1 MPHYKE
7 VKNNSIFWIIFSALL
22 ILLSPCTVKKVVAD
36 AVGIGYEKPLN
47 VSKTTIYSGGNT
59 CHYSEFKTVVKSTTL
74 FKKQSLFP
82 LINPQ
87 QVFFTLIDLHCQY
100 ETACNEQR
108 KNITAK
114 APLYILYKKLKYSLL
129 A

>member
-1 MPHYKE
+1 MHFKE
-7 VKNNSIFWIIFSALL
+7 RKINNITWLSISILL

-47 VSKTTIYSGGNT
+47 VSKTTISSGGNT
-59 CHYSEFKTVVKSTTL
+59 CHYSEVKTVVKSTTL

-82 LINPQ
+82 LTNPQ
-87 QVFFTLIDLHCQY
+87 QVFFTLIDLHRQY

-108 KNITAK
+108 KNITAR

>member
-1 MPHYKE
+1 MDFKGR
-7 VKNNSIFWIIFSALL
+7 KINNITWIIFSALL

-47 VSKTTIYSGGNT
+47 VSKTTISSIGNT
-59 CHYSEFKTVVKSTTL
+59 CNYSEYNTAVKSNTV

-82 LINPQ
+82 ITNPQ
-87 QVFFTLIDLHCQY
+87 QVFFIHIDVYRQY
-100 ETACNEQR
+100 EAAGNNQR
-108 KNITAK
+108 IFTAK
-114 APLYILYKKLKYSLL
+114 APLYILYKKMKYNLL